1 MGMTSPFPE
10 PESPE
15 LERYNVY
22 SRAEIVGTL
31 RSLRD
36 ACVLVTAYF
45 DADPGFGVTTLLAVD
60 EAGGK
65 VVFDA
70 LSVEVAQRRLLAA
83 PKITFV
89 GFVETIKLQFVSR
102 GAQALLHA
110 DKPSFSVPL
119 PDQVLRLQRRDAFR
133 VRPPLSKPATCRL
146 PLTAGS
152 GEFESLRVLDISI
165 GGLAVLT
172 YPEKVDLSAGML
184 IDGCQLDLPGVG
196 GTSVSLRVRHVDAVP
211 RDEKAR
217 RCGCEFVRMAPAVQL
232 MLARY
237 VNQLD
242 ADARRVAGAGR

>member
-1 MGMTSPFPE
+1 MTSPFPE
-10 PESPE
+10 PDSPE
-15 LERYNVY
+15 LDRCKVY
-22 SRAEIVGTL
+22 SRAEIVGML

-60 EAGGK
+60 DAGDK

-70 LSVEVAQRRLLAA
+70 LSVDVAQRRLLAA
-83 PKITFV
+83 TKITFV
-89 GFVETIKLQFVSR
+89 GFVEAIKLQFVVR
-102 GAQALLHA
+102 GAHVSMHEG
-110 DKPSFSVPL
+110 KPSFSVPI

-133 VRPPLSKPATCRL
+133 VRPPMSKPATCRL

-152 GEFESLRVLDISI
+152 GQFEALRVLDISI

-172 YPEKVDLSAGML
+172 YPEKIDLSAGVL
-184 IDGCQLDLPGVG
+184 IEGCQLDLPGVG
-196 GTSVSLRVRHVDAVP
+196 GASVSLRVRHVDTVP

-217 RCGCEFVRMAPAVQL
+217 RCGCEFVKMAPSVQL

-242 ADARRVAGAGR
+242 ADARRVVGAGR